1 MHLTSRP
8 SLAALAVAM
17 TIAAGVAVLQLQGGS
32 ASRAATPVVTA
43 TRGDVVVSVGGV
55 GRIAEAKA
63 ASQISVP
70 GASAGGSSAGG
81 STAAG
86 GTSGSPSSAST
97 STGGSG
103 SASADSVFPRTSG
116 RVSRLLVSRGQQLKA
131 GQPLATLD
139 DGGTAA
145 GAVLQ
150 ARYDVASALVDLRQ
164 KRTSDPLKGIPP
176 TAQEL
181 AGDNFAVTS
190 SRARLE
196 QLLGAPRP
204 ADVSAARLEPSSRD
218 RDRQARGRGRAA
230 ASRQAARASRSG
242 RRGSRGARSRE
253 GEV

>member
-70 GASAGGSSAGG
+70 GASAGGGSAGG
-81 STAAG
+81 STAAR
-86 GTSGSPSSAST
+86 GTLGSPPSSSST
-97 STGGSG
+97 PTGGRG
-103 SASADSVFPRTSG
+103 SASADSVFPPTNG
-116 RVSRLLVSRGQQLKA
+116 RLSRLLVSPGQQLKA

-181 AGDNFAVTS
+181 AAANFAVTS
-190 SRARLE
+190 SRARLA
-196 QLLGAPRP
+196 QVLGAPRP
-204 ADVSAARLEPSSRD
+204 ADVSAARLELKC
-218 RDRQARGRGRAA
+218 
-230 ASRQAARASRSG
+230 ARADLLALQGG
-242 RRGSRGARSRE
+242 RPADHGRPIAVAQLAVGVVQQRPRKLG
-253 GEV
+253 